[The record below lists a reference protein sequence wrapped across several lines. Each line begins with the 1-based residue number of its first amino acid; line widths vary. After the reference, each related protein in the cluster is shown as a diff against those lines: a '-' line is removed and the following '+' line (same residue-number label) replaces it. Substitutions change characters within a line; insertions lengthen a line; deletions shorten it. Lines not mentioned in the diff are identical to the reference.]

1 MLWCWAVL
9 VKFSCG
15 CNGFL
20 GLSDKALVVS
30 ACDGGRDD
38 PEVGLFWRDL
48 SDKEH
53 EPLEPERAKELLD
66 EMSSLVGDGHR
77 YREIRSLLSQ

>member
-1 MLWCWAVL
+1 ML

-15 CNGFL
+15 CIGFL

-30 ACDGGRDD
+30 ACDGGGHD

-53 EPLEPERAKELLD
+53 EPVEPERAKKLVD
-66 EMSSLVGDGHR
+66 EIAGLVGDGHR
-77 YREIRSLLSQ
+77 YREIRSLLRL